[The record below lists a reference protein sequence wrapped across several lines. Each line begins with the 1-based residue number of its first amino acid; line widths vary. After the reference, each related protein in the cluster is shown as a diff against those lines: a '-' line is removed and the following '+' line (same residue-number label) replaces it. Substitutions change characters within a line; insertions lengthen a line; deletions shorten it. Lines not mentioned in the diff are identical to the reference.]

1 VFGLNQIAVW
11 FLSVYH
17 EIGGVG
23 NVTCQQA
30 QKNSPVA
37 RVALQKKTLLFDF
50 AGCTNAVN
58 SAENA

>member
-23 NVTCQQA
+23 NVTCQQT

-37 RVALQKKTLLFDF
+37 RAALQEKNFLI
-50 AGCTNAVN
+50 
-58 SAENA
+58 